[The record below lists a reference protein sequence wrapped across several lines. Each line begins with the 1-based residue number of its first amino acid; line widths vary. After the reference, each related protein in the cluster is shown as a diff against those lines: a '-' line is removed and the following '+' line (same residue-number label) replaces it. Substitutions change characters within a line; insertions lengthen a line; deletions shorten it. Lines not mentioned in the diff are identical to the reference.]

1 MAKKREPRKAAA
13 GSDDLEVLHPERT
26 AVIAGRKI
34 TVREYGFVEGLR
46 LQPKA
51 EPIVAALQGFIGV
64 EGTILDAVLAVAAEH
79 ADAVV
84 HLLAVAA
91 DVEDEWVESLGQADG
106 HLLLMMWWGAN
117 GPFYLRRAALQWLA
131 AQAPAGATST
141 PPSSA
146 PATEAPPTSAG

>member
-1 MAKKREPRKAAA
+1 MAKKREQTQKP
-13 GSDDLEVLHPERT
+13 GDNDLEVLHPERT
-26 AVIAGRKI
+26 AVIAGRQV

-46 LQPKA
+46 LLPLA
-51 EPIVAALQGFIGV
+51 EPIIAALQDLASTG
-64 EGTILDAVLAVAAEH
+64 GTVFDAVLAVAAEH

-84 HLLAVAA
+84 NLMAVAA
-91 DVEDEWVESLGQADG
+91 DVEVEWIESLGQSDG

-117 GPFYLRRAALQWLA
+117 GPFYLRRAALQLVA
-131 AQAPAGATST
+131 RGRAGAMST